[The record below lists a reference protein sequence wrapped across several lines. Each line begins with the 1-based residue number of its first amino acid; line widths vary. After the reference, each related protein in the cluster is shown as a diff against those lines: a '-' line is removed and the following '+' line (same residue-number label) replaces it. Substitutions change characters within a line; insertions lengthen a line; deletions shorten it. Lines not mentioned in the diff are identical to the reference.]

1 MLTLW
6 RTTVGK
12 KFVMAVTGV
21 MLVGFVFVHML
32 GNMKIYYGE
41 AKFNAYAA
49 WLREVGSPVLG
60 HEQFLWI
67 ARAGLL
73 VAVALH
79 LTAALQLTLQ
89 GLAARPVAY
98 ASKENIETTYA
109 ARTMR
114 FGGVILALFIV
125 YHILHF
131 TLGCVGFSAGQFQH
145 TSPYR
150 NVIAGFS
157 VWYVSAFY
165 AAAMAMLG
173 LHLYHGIWSLFQTL
187 GVRNIRS
194 CGAYRGVAAA
204 ISLLVSVANVSI
216 PVSVILGILR

>member
-21 MLVGFVFVHML
+21 MLVGFVFVHMV
-32 GNMKIYYGE
+32 GNMKIYFGE
-41 AKFNAYAA
+41 AKFNHYAE
-49 WLREVGSPVLG
+49 WLREVGSPVFA

-73 VAVALH
+73 LAVALH
-79 LTAALQLTLQ
+79 VTAALQLTLA

-98 ASKENIETTYA
+98 AAKENIETTYA

-114 FGGVILALFIV
+114 FGGVLLALFVV

-131 TLGCVGFSAGQFQH
+131 TIGCVGFGPGGFQA

-150 NVIAGFS
+150 NVVRGFS

-187 GVRNIRS
+187 GVSNIRS
-194 CGAYRGVAAA
+194 SEAYRAVAAVIA
-204 ISLLVSVANVSI
+204 LLVSVANVSI
-216 PVSVILGILR
+216 PVSVLLGIIK